1 MDPSPETENSMLKLK
16 HTTVMGK
23 VYYTKCYDAQRL
35 SFSNTGK
42 VLAE

>member
-23 VYYTKCYDAQRL
+23 VYYTKCYDAQRPL
-35 SFSNTGK
+35 FSNTGK